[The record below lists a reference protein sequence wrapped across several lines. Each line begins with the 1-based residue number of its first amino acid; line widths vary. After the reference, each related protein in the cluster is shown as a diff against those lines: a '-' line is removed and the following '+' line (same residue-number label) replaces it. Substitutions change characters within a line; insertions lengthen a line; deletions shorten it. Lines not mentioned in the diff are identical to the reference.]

1 MLGDALRHRSR
12 TRLGR
17 VSEVVLT
24 LIGKPECHLCDVA
37 DEVVTGVL
45 AELDRAPGA
54 PRVAV
59 EHRSILDDEALY
71 EQYWEQIPV
80 LLIDGVK
87 HAQWR
92 VKPEKLRAA
101 ILGDG

>member
-1 MLGDALRHRSR
+1 MTD
-12 TRLGR
+12 
-17 VSEVVLT
+17 VVLT

-37 DEVVTGVL
+37 EGVVSEV
-45 AELDRAPGA
+45 LDDLKGASGA
-54 PRVAV
+54 PTVSV
-59 EHRSILDDEALY
+59 EHRSILDDGALY

-101 ILGDG
+101 LLGEG

>member
-1 MLGDALRHRSR
+1 M
-12 TRLGR
+12 TI
-17 VSEVVLT
+17 T

-37 DEVVTGVL
+37 EGVVGEVLG
-45 AELDRAPGA
+45 ELESLEGA
-54 PRVAV
+54 PSVTV
-59 EHRSILDDEALY
+59 QHRSILDDEALY

-92 VKPEKLRAA
+92 VRPEKLRAA
-101 ILGDG
+101 ILGGQ

>member
-1 MLGDALRHRSR
+1 M
-12 TRLGR
+12 
-17 VSEVVLT
+17 SEVRIT
-24 LIGKPECHLCDVA
+24 LIGKPDCHLCDVA
-37 DEVVTGVL
+37 DGVVNDVL
-45 AELDRAPGA
+45 AELGGVADSPT
-54 PRVAV
+54 VAV
-59 EHRSILDDEALY
+59 EHLSILDDESLY

-101 ILGDG
+101 ILDRDPH

>member
-1 MLGDALRHRSR
+1 MSDVRI
-12 TRLGR
+12 
-17 VSEVVLT
+17 T

-37 DEVVTGVL
+37 DGVVTEVL
-45 AELDRAPGA
+45 AELRGSADSPT
-54 PRVAV
+54 VAV
-59 EHRSILDDEALY
+59 EHLSILDDEALY

-101 ILGDG
+101 ILDRDPH

>member
-1 MLGDALRHRSR
+1 MSL
-12 TRLGR
+12 
-17 VSEVVLT
+17 
-24 LIGKPECHLCDVA
+24 
-37 DEVVTGVL
+37 
-45 AELDRAPGA
+45 
-54 PRVAV
+54 
-59 EHRSILDDEALY
+59 EHRSILEDEALH

-80 LLIDGVK
+80 LLVDGVK